1 MNFRELIESGPMGQ
15 TAKDFEKKIKAAK
28 KGECEELD
36 KELSALHKERKIS
49 SKEFSELEAQIGRK
63 MRMMSEEVQ
72 EINSNAISYI
82 IPKTMAMIAQ
92 AHLWHL
98 LVKSG
103 QKHTALNE
111 FYEELQDELD
121 ELSERY
127 IAQGGMIDSQQ
138 FVLDTDTSV
147 ILERVDNYRKEIS
160 SCISELTGNSEMAS
174 ILDGVTDLQECVDSF
189 IYKFKLD

>member
-1 MNFRELIESGPMGQ
+1 MKFRNLLETGTISQ
-15 TAKDFEKKIKAAK
+15 IAKDFEKKIKAAK
-28 KGECEELD
+28 KGECEILD
-36 KELSALHKERKIS
+36 KELTDLHKERKIS

-63 MRMMSEEVQ
+63 MRMLGEEVQ
-72 EINSNAISYI
+72 EINSNTISYI

-92 AHLWHL
+92 THLWHL
-98 LVKSG
+98 LIKSG
-103 QKHTALNE
+103 QKHTALGE

-127 IAQGGMIDSQQ
+127 IAQGGIIDSQQ

-160 SCISELTGNSEMAS
+160 ACISELTSNAEMAS
-174 ILDGVTDLQECVDSF
+174 ILDGVIDLQECIDSF
-189 IYKFKLD
+189 LYKFKLD